1 MPAYEEEKS
10 EMLKEGVLLRE
21 KTLAGEVNEKNS
33 RLDIVLHKAISDNGN
48 IVAGEAYGNLEVD
61 YLILAIGQ
69 KKGVSLSESDN
80 VLMGGDY
87 LIGASSVAE
96 SIATGKEGAYRILKA
111 INKEKINVPFED
123 VFTGRIIT
131 RENVHLDY
139 IKKSKAVKPIEA
151 PISDRIKSF
160 TPIYQPI
167 DKKIAEQELE
177 RCINCGICDGCG
189 LCWFFCPDNAISLQ
203 PEGEHFKVKILL
215 EHCKGCG
222 ICSQV
227 CPRGIISMLEDK

>member
-1 MPAYEEEKS
+1 
-10 EMLKEGVLLRE
+10 
-21 KTLAGEVNEKNS
+21 
-33 RLDIVLHKAISDNGN
+33 LHKAINDNGN
-48 IVAGEAYGNLEVD
+48 IVAGEPYGNLEVD

-69 KKGVSLSESDN
+69 KKGISLPESDN
-80 VLMGGDY
+80 VIMGGDY

-96 SIATGKEGAYRILKA
+96 SIATGKEGAYGILKA

-123 VFTGRIIT
+123 VFNGRIIT

-139 IKKSKAVKPIEA
+139 IKKSKAVTPIEL

-177 RCINCGICDGCG
+177 RCINCGICNGCG